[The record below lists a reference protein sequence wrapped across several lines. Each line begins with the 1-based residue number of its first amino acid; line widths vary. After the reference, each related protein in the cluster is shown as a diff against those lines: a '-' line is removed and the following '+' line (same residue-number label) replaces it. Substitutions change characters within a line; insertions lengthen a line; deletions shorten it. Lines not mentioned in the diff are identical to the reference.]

1 MSLGM
6 DYIKWLYSIVLFPR
20 IFIYYHLLVEITPS
34 TFIYYYIP
42 ISLSFH
48 YIFSLYI
55 YIYLFPTYIPYI
67 FPYLSPNAPSYA
79 ATPRPKA
86 DLCPSLCGNCWPIS
100 WGEVKGKKSM
110 VERLTIWLYGL
121 YMVYIWSIY
130 GLYMVYIWSIYGLYM
145 VYIWSI
151 YGLYMVNG

>member
-6 DYIKWLYSIVLFPR
+6 DYIKGLYSIVLFPR

-55 YIYLFPTYIPYI
+55 YISIPYI
-67 FPYLSPNAPSYA
+67 Y
-79 ATPRPKA
+79 
-86 DLCPSLCGNCWPIS
+86 SLYFPIS
-100 WGEVKGKKSM
+100 FTQRPELRRNAKAKSGSLSKPL
-110 VERLTIWLYGL
+110 RKLLTDLMRRG
-121 YMVYIWSIY
+121 
-130 GLYMVYIWSIYGLYM
+130 
-145 VYIWSI
+145 
-151 YGLYMVNG
+151 